1 MPRVVVSVPCE
12 MTEVYSV
19 VLLWIPSALTGVRKI
34 CLIEEPI
41 AAALGA
47 GVNIEQP
54 HGCLVVISAVVQPIW
69 RLSR

>member
-12 MTEVYSV
+12 MTEVQRRAV
-19 VLLWIPSALTGVRKI
+19 VDSISATGVRKI

-47 GVNIEQP
+47 GVNIETASW
-54 HGCLVVISAVVQPIW
+54 VFW
-69 RLSR
+69 